1 MKIMTLI
8 ISVVILSVS
17 SMSWAGGDAV
27 FGLNWGMSPEEVKS
41 SGTILVL
48 KNKSGNLYIYRAESL
63 PKNIKDARYY
73 TLVFNNNKDLVKIIM
88 VGENITNDFSGDKGK
103 IRFEKISTAL
113 AGKYKV
119 IKSIT
124 EVGIRTYNEDDE
136 FYQCLAYK
144 GCGLWITMFSGG
156 NKNIIL
162 QLNGLEKGKGFI
174 DIRAEAVPEWYEA
187 IGKRPPAIIVDS
199 SEAL

>member
-1 MKIMTLI
+1 MKMMILI
-8 ISVVILSVS
+8 ISVVILSIGS
-17 SMSWAGGDAV
+17 ISWADGEAV

-73 TLVFNNNKDLVKIIM
+73 TLVFKNNKDLVKVIM

-103 IRFEKISTAL
+103 IRFEKISTVL

-124 EVGIRTYNEDDE
+124 EVGIRTYNEDDD
-136 FYQCLAYK
+136 FDH
-144 GCGLWITMFSGG
+144 FGG
-156 NKNIIL
+156 HTKYR
-162 QLNGLEKGKGFI
+162 F
-174 DIRAEAVPEWYEA
+174 D
-187 IGKRPPAIIVDS
+187 
-199 SEAL
+199 

>member
-1 MKIMTLI
+1 MQIMSLML
-8 ISVVILSVS
+8 SVALLSVS
-17 SMSWAGGDAV
+17 SFARADGEAV

-48 KNKSGNLYIYRAESL
+48 KNKSENLYIYRAESL

-88 VGENITNDFSGDKGK
+88 FGETITNDFSGDKGK
-103 IRFEKISTAL
+103 IRFGKISMAL
-113 AGKYKV
+113 SKKYKV

-144 GCGLWITMFSGG
+144 GCGLWITMFSGE
-156 NKNIIL
+156 NKNITL

-187 IGKRPPAIIVDS
+187 IGKRPPATIVDS